1 MKKMLGFAGLAAALL
16 VSAPLFAHHGFAGRY
31 DEEHPVTVSGTVLE
45 LQFMNPHSFII
56 FETKDNSGKDV
67 RWQAELGSANLLA
80 REGWTRATLKAGD
93 RITIIGP
100 QNKNGS
106 ADLNLSHESK
116 ITMADSGKVIH
127 NSIKAEQ
134 GQNGQPPQGAQNV
147 PSTPSGSPAASPAA
161 N

>member
-1 MKKMLGFAGLAAALL
+1 
-16 VSAPLFAHHGFAGRY
+16 
-31 DEEHPVTVSGTVLE
+31 VTGAVVE

-56 FETKDNSGKDV
+56 FENKDASGKTV
-67 RWQAELGSANLLA
+67 RWQAELGSANLMA
-80 REGWTRATLKAGD
+80 REGWTRTMLKTGD

-116 ITMADSGKVIH
+116 ITLADSGKVIH

-134 GQNGQPPQGAQNV
+134 GQNGQAP
-147 PSTPSGSPAASPAA
+147 PAAPAA

>member
-1 MKKMLGFAGLAAALL
+1 MKKMLPFVGLAAALL
-16 VSAPLFAHHGFAGRY
+16 LSAPLFAHHGFAGRY
-31 DEEHPVTVSGTVLE
+31 DEEHPVTVTGAVVE

-56 FETKDNSGKDV
+56 FENKDAGGKDV

-93 RITIIGP
+93 RITIVGP

-134 GQNGQPPQGAQNV
+134 GQGGQGGA
-147 PSTPSGSPAASPAA
+147 PTAAPAY
-161 N
+161 

>member
-1 MKKMLGFAGLAAALL
+1 MRKMLGFAGLAASLL
-16 VSAPLFAHHGFAGRY
+16 LLSAPVFAHHGFAGRY
-31 DEEHPVTVSGTVLE
+31 DEDHPVTVTGAVVE

-56 FETKDNSGKDV
+56 FENKDASGKTV
-67 RWQAELGSANLLA
+67 RWQAELGSANLMA
-80 REGWTRATLKAGD
+80 REGWTRTMLKAGD

-116 ITMADSGKVIH
+116 ITLADSGKVIH

-134 GQNGQPPQGAQNV
+134 GQNGQAPP
-147 PSTPSGSPAASPAA
+147 PAVPAA

>member
-1 MKKMLGFAGLAAALL
+1 MRKLLTFAGAATSLL
-16 VSAPLFAHHGFAGRY
+16 LLSAPVFAHHGFAGRY
-31 DEEHPVTVSGTVLE
+31 DEDHPVTVTGTVVE

-56 FETKDNSGKDV
+56 FENKDASGKSL

-80 REGWTRATLKAGD
+80 REGWTRTMLKAGD

-116 ITMADSGKVIH
+116 IILADSGKVIH
-127 NSIKAEQ
+127 NSIKSEQ
-134 GQNGQPPQGAQNV
+134 GPGGQAPAGGGA
-147 PSTPSGSPAASPAA
+147 GAAPAA

>member
-1 MKKMLGFAGLAAALL
+1 MKKLL
-16 VSAPLFAHHGFAGRY
+16 PFVGVASLLLSAPLFAHHGFAGRY
-31 DEEHPVTVSGTVLE
+31 DEDHPVTVTGTVVE
-45 LQFMNPHSFII
+45 LQFQNPHSFII
-56 FETKDNSGKDV
+56 FANKDASGKDV
-67 RWQAELGSANLLA
+67 RWQAELGSANLMA
-80 REGWTRATLKAGD
+80 REGWTRTMLKAGD

-116 ITMADSGKVIH
+116 ITMADTGKVIH

-134 GQNGQPPQGAQNV
+134 GQNGQPPAAGA
-147 PSTPSGSPAASPAA
+147 AAPAA

>member
-1 MKKMLGFAGLAAALL
+1 MKKLLPFVGVAASLL
-16 VSAPLFAHHGFAGRY
+16 LSAPLFAHHGFAGRY
-31 DEEHPVTVSGTVLE
+31 DEDHPVTVTGTVVE
-45 LQFMNPHSFII
+45 LQFQNPHSFII
-56 FETKDNSGKDV
+56 FENKDAGGKDV
-67 RWQAELGSANLLA
+67 RWQAELGSANLMA
-80 REGWTRATLKAGD
+80 REGWTRTMLKAGD

-134 GQNGQPPQGAQNV
+134 GQNGQPPAAGA
-147 PSTPSGSPAASPAA
+147 AAPAA

>member
-1 MKKMLGFAGLAAALL
+1 MKKLLLVYVGIAAALL
-16 VSAPLFAHHGFAGRY
+16 LSAPLFAHHGFAGRY
-31 DEEHPVTVSGTVLE
+31 DEDHPVTVTGTVVE

-56 FETKDNSGKDV
+56 FENKDAGGKTV
-67 RWQAELGSANLLA
+67 RWQAELGSANLMA
-80 REGWTRATLKAGD
+80 REGWTRTMLKAGD

-116 ITMADSGKVIH
+116 ISMADGGKVIH

-134 GQNGQPPQGAQNV
+134 GQNGQPPAAGATA
-147 PSTPSGSPAASPAA
+147 PPAA

>member
-1 MKKMLGFAGLAAALL
+1 MRKLLAFAGAAASLL
-16 VSAPLFAHHGFAGRY
+16 LLSAPVFAHHGFAGRY
-31 DEEHPVTVSGTVLE
+31 DEDHPVTVNGTVVE

-56 FETKDNSGKDV
+56 FENKDAGGKDV

-93 RITIIGP
+93 HITIIGP

-116 ITMADSGKVIH
+116 ITLTDSGKVIH
-127 NSIKAEQ
+127 NSIKAET
-134 GQNGQPPQGAQNV
+134 GAQ
-147 PSTPSGSPAASPAA
+147 GGGAAAPAAPAA
-161 N
+161 Y

>member
-1 MKKMLGFAGLAAALL
+1 MRKLFVFAVAAASLL
-16 VSAPLFAHHGFAGRY
+16 ISAPLFAHHGFAGRY
-31 DEEHPVTVSGTVLE
+31 DEDHPVTVSGTVVE

-56 FETKDNSGKDV
+56 FESKDAAGKTE

-80 REGWTRATLKAGD
+80 REGWTRTMLKAGD
-93 RITIIGP
+93 HITIIGP

-116 ITMADSGKVIH
+116 ITLTDSGKVIH

-134 GQNGQPPQGAQNV
+134 GQNGQAPAGGAAA
-147 PSTPSGSPAASPAA
+147 PPAAY
-161 N
+161 

>member
-1 MKKMLGFAGLAAALL
+1 MKKLL
-16 VSAPLFAHHGFAGRY
+16 PFVGVATSLLLSAPLLAHHGFAGRY
-31 DEEHPVTVSGTVLE
+31 DEDHPVTVTGAVVE
-45 LQFMNPHSFII
+45 LQFQNPHSFII
-56 FETKDNSGKDV
+56 FENKDAGGKDV
-67 RWQAELGSANLLA
+67 RWQAELGSANLMA
-80 REGWTRATLKAGD
+80 REGWTRTMLKAGD

-134 GQNGQPPQGAQNV
+134 GQNGQPPAAGAAA
-147 PSTPSGSPAASPAA
+147 PAPAA

>member
-1 MKKMLGFAGLAAALL
+1 MKKLLPFVGVAASLL
-16 VSAPLFAHHGFAGRY
+16 LSAPLFAHHGFAGRY
-31 DEEHPVTVSGTVLE
+31 DEDHPVTVTGTVVE
-45 LQFMNPHSFII
+45 LQFQNPHSFII
-56 FETKDNSGKDV
+56 FENKDAGGKDV

-80 REGWTRATLKAGD
+80 REGWTRTMLKAGD
-93 RITIIGP
+93 HITIIGP

-116 ITMADSGKVIH
+116 ITMADSGNVIH

-134 GQNGQPPQGAQNV
+134 GQNGQPP
-147 PSTPSGSPAASPAA
+147 AAAAAAAPPAA

>member
-1 MKKMLGFAGLAAALL
+1 MRKRFVFVAAASLL
-16 VSAPLFAHHGFAGRY
+16 FSAPLFAHHGFAGRY
-31 DEEHPVTVSGTVLE
+31 DEEHPVTVSGTVVE

-56 FETKDNSGKDV
+56 FEGKDTSGTV
-67 RWQAELGSANLLA
+67 ERWQAELGSANLLA
-80 REGWTRATLKAGD
+80 REGWTRTTLKAGD
-93 RITIIGP
+93 HITIIGP

-116 ITMADSGKVIH
+116 ITLSDTGKVIH

-134 GQNGQPPQGAQNV
+134 GQNGQPPAGGA
-147 PSTPSGSPAASPAA
+147 TTPAA

>member
-1 MKKMLGFAGLAAALL
+1 MKKLLPFVGVAASLL
-16 VSAPLFAHHGFAGRY
+16 LSAPLFAHHGFAGRY
-31 DEEHPVTVSGTVLE
+31 DEDHPVTVTGTVVE
-45 LQFMNPHSFII
+45 LQFQNPHSFII
-56 FETKDNSGKDV
+56 FENKDAGGKDV

-80 REGWTRATLKAGD
+80 REGWTRTMLKAGD
-93 RITIIGP
+93 HIIIIGP

-134 GQNGQPPQGAQNV
+134 GQNGQPPAAGAAAA
-147 PSTPSGSPAASPAA
+147 PA

>member
-1 MKKMLGFAGLAAALL
+1 MKNLLSFIAVAASLL
-16 VSAPLFAHHGFAGRY
+16 LSAPLFAHHGFAGRY
-31 DEEHPVTVSGTVLE
+31 DEDHPVTVTGTVVE
-45 LQFMNPHSFII
+45 LQFQNPHSFII
-56 FETKDNSGKDV
+56 FENKDAGGKDV

-80 REGWTRATLKAGD
+80 REGWTRTTLKAGD

-116 ITMADSGKVIH
+116 ISMADSGKVIH

-134 GQNGQPPQGAQNV
+134 GQNGQAPAGGAAA
-147 PSTPSGSPAASPAA
+147 PPAAY
-161 N
+161 